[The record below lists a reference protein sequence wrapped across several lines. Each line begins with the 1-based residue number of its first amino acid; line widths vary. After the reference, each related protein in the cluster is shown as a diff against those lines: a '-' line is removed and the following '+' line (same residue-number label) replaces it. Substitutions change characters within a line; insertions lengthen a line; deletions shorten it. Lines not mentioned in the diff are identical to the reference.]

1 MGAAP
6 LSWLAKIG
14 GDTLKTKAK
23 LLSSAINELNELFD
37 RTTKDITGS
46 NSTTI
51 FADDGS
57 ITVTYTDGTSV
68 VTTFSTDGKVV
79 TEKYYNGATLVS
91 TKTTTFNADG
101 SIKEETV

>member
-23 LLSSAINELNELFD
+23 LLSSAINELFD
-37 RTTKDITGS
+37 RTTKNITGS
-46 NSTTI
+46 NSTTT

-57 ITVTYTDGTSV
+57 ITVTYTDNSKVDTRFSV
-68 VTTFSTDGKVV
+68 DDIINK
-79 TEKYYNGATLVS
+79 EKYYTGDTLVS

>member
-23 LLSSAINELNELFD
+23 LLSSAINELFD
-37 RTTKDITGS
+37 RTTKNITGS
-46 NSTTI
+46 NNTTT

-57 ITVTYTDGTSV
+57 ITITYTDGTKNI
-68 VTTFSTDGKVV
+68 TTFSTDGKVV
-79 TEKYYNGATLVS
+79 TEKYYNGTTLVS
-91 TKTTTFNADG
+91 TKITTFNADG
-101 SIKEETV
+101 SIKEEIV

>member
-23 LLSSAINELNELFD
+23 LLSSAINELFD
-37 RTTKDITGS
+37 RTTKNITGS
-46 NSTTI
+46 NSTTT
-51 FADDGS
+51 FADNGS
-57 ITVTYTDGTSV
+57 ITVTYTDNTKV
-68 VTTFSTDGKVV
+68 VITFSADGKTI
-79 TEKYYNGATLVS
+79 TEKYYTGDTLVS

>member
-6 LSWLAKIG
+6 LSWLAKVG

-23 LLSSAINELNELFD
+23 LLSSAINELFD
-37 RTTKDITGS
+37 RTTKNITGS
-46 NSTTI
+46 NSTTT

-57 ITVTYTDGTSV
+57 ITVIYTDGTSV

-79 TEKYYNGATLVS
+79 TEKYYNGSTLVN

-101 SIKEETV
+101 SIKEETI